1 MNRDFPVD
9 FMPEKQTVTFRFVL
23 FLFAFWSFVGVAKG
37 QCTEPQGAFVNEV
50 YCSGQVLN
58 YDLQANIDN
67 HGNGIASTFNWKAVS
82 DNPDIAG
89 ETLNF
94 QSSSMI
100 NDELVNLTGEVQYMV
115 YQARPTAI
123 SDGCVGDFFL
133 VIITLEPAP
142 AGGYENATTCAHLLS
157 LIHI

>member
-58 YDLQANIDN
+58 YDLQANAI
-67 HGNGIASTFNWKAVS
+67 
-82 DNPDIAG
+82 
-89 ETLNF
+89 
-94 QSSSMI
+94 SMI
-100 NDELVNLTGEVQYMV
+100 VN
-115 YQARPTAI
+115 
-123 SDGCVGDFFL
+123 VGL
-133 VIITLEPAP
+133 QVIIKYLT
-142 AGGYENATTCAHLLS
+142 
-157 LIHI
+157 